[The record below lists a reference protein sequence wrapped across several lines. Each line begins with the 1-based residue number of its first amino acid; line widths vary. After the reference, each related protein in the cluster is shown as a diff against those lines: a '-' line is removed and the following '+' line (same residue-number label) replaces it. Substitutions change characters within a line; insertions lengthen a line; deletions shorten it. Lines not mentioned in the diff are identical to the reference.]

1 MTNFALF
8 SSKIR
13 PLLGTLHTFH
23 SHLNNSKWFQRSKS
37 TCMQLFS
44 LIWEFLTS
52 LYPFF
57 KILVGR
63 VVGPVWKMTA
73 KFGSKTSN
81 IMWRQ
86 SPLPKI
92 NILTQFCLEI
102 SWFAFYQKWH
112 FSYVAKNGQKW
123 LKDRQEPDKSTLVPD
138 CTLIGVSN
146 SAKKFLGLSGA
157 IWVSELLIL
166 HFETK
171 KP

>member
-1 MTNFALF
+1 MSEIGKKILNNNDQFEENADFGHFRPFFANNGSKWPKIDSKSYKICKLIVFYVNDSLWWGLNPEISDFQILTNFALF

-44 LIWEFLTS
+44 SIWEFLTS

-63 VVGPVWKMTA
+63 VVGPVCKLTA

-81 IMWRQ
+81 IM
-86 SPLPKI
+86 
-92 NILTQFCLEI
+92 
-102 SWFAFYQKWH
+102 
-112 FSYVAKNGQKW
+112 
-123 LKDRQEPDKSTLVPD
+123 
-138 CTLIGVSN
+138 
-146 SAKKFLGLSGA
+146 
-157 IWVSELLIL
+157 
-166 HFETK
+166 
-171 KP
+171 